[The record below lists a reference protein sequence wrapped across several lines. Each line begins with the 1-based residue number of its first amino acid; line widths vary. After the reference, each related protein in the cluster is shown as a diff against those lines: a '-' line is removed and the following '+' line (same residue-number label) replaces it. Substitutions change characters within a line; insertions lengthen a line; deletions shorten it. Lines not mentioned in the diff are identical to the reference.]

1 MQDNKI
7 RDVSQGNHPEK
18 HLLYIN
24 ILILI
29 FCALRMC
36 ATCALLVFYTLKFS
50 TFQHNSQ
57 LLKPL

>member
-7 RDVSQGNHPEK
+7 RDVSQGIYPEK
-18 HLLYIN
+18 HLLYTN

-29 FCALRMC
+29 FVRYAYV
-36 ATCALLVFYTLKFS
+36 LLVFYTFIFN